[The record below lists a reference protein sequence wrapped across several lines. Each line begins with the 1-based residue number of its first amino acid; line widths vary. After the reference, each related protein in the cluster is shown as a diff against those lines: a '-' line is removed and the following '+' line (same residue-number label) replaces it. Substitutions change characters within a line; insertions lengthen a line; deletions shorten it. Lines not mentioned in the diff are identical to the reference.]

1 MVWDDE
7 VMDTNK
13 FSKFIKELRLERGLS
28 QEQLAEKLFVHRT
41 TVNKWENEDIIPLN
55 DKLISIANFFDVSID
70 ELLNGKRN
78 EKNVDTTVTNNTLIT
93 LIKSKSRNKKI
104 IFFLAIGFLVI
115 LVNFLL
121 YYFISTYNSVKVYML
136 YGENDSIRTRDGLV
150 FISKEKVY
158 FRPGNFYDEDD
169 NLIDV
174 DLIRLYYFDEKDNE
188 VILLTGGAKTLIIEL
203 EQSQETF
210 MNLLNKNK
218 DLYLDVCYNKSCT
231 KIKLNYFNDFKNN
244 DIMVN
249 NLKDESVI
257 RVSTGTKTKDDLIKS
272 LVSNGFKYDNEVG
285 YYYLKERNVEYYY
298 FVRTNIIKLKAIE
311 DNNTLNA
318 SVFINRK
325 HVDIA
330 FFKNGIQE
338 INISIENYFNVN
350 AEKYNEFKEIYSK
363 YLSKYFKDFLEV

>member
-1 MVWDDE
+1 
-7 VMDTNK
+7 MDTNK

-78 EKNVDTTVTNNTLIT
+78 ERNVDTTVTNNTLIT
-93 LIKSKSRNKKI
+93 LIKSKSRNIKI
-104 IFFLAIGFLVI
+104 IFFLAIGFLMI
-115 LVNFLL
+115 LVSFLL

-136 YGENDSIRTRDGLV
+136 YGETDSIRMRDGLV

-218 DLYLDVCYNKSCT
+218 DLYLDACYNKSCT

-257 RVSTGTKTKDDLIKS
+257 RVSNGTKTKDDLIKS

-285 YYYLKERNVEYYY
+285 YYYLNENEVKYSYFPSRNFIKVHVSSDSIIEVFSVYMDNLKLVYTY
-298 FVRTNIIKLKAIE
+298 FVNNKPVKSIEFYDCTN
-311 DNNTLNA
+311 
-318 SVFINRK
+318 
-325 HVDIA
+325 
-330 FFKNGIQE
+330 KNGK
-338 INISIENYFNVN
+338 NYNLFFNL
-350 AEKYNEFKEIYSK
+350 YNQ
-363 YLSKYFKDFLEV
+363 YLSKYFKDFFKV